1 MFLVF
6 EIIQLYLIQNT
17 ILVQTLK
24 KISLYNIKY
33 LIFVK
38 LKLIKFVNNLLISF
52 F

>member
-17 ILVQTLK
+17 ILVQTFK